1 MASEAQVIAAA
12 PSFRRATEDPYPDY
26 EFDDIKMSGEA
37 TCGYW
42 VKLGELDA
50 ALDVIDGLEED
61 VTISTS
67 PLVTVRRNVPL
78 VHYRYPILLAYNRR
92 VIEYPSIEDPVDGID
107 CTGPQAKILVRFQA
121 PTWAPQA
128 STPYQRLL
136 VRGYTREDAATGA
149 VFDSGGVPAHEVSQM
164 VPGGSYILTV
174 FDAPNM
180 TEAQE
185 AYLLSMNGR
194 SNLNPFR
201 NNPQGT
207 VLYTSPQ
214 FDYTLKRDGSTTC
227 TYSLQLD
234 VKNRD
239 WNMERKRNGAL
250 DKIKVNGVYRHPY
263 LDFSTLFV

>member
-1 MASEAQVIAAA
+1 VSTEADVIAAA

-26 EFDDIKMSGEA
+26 EFDDMKMTGEA
-37 TCGYW
+37 SCAYW

-67 PLVTVRRNVPL
+67 PLITVRRNVPL
-78 VHYRYPILLAYNRR
+78 VHYRYSILMAYSRR
-92 VIEYPSIEDPVDGID
+92 VIEYPSIEDPVSGID
-107 CTGPQAKILVRFQA
+107 FTGPQAKILVRFGA
-121 PTWAPQA
+121 PQWSPQA
-128 STPYQRLL
+128 STPDQRLII
-136 VRGYTREDAATGA
+136 RGNVREDAAPGA
-149 VFDSGGVPAHEVSQM
+149 VFEGGGFPSHEVSQLN
-164 VPGGSYILTV
+164 PGGSYILTV

-194 SNLNPFR
+194 TNLDTFR
-201 NNPQGT
+201 NNPTGT

-214 FDYTLKRDGSTTC
+214 VDYTLKRDGSTTC

-239 WNMERKRNGAL
+239 WNLERKRDGSLAKIMIDGA
-250 DKIKVNGVYRHPY
+250 YRHPY